1 MIYTGNDGLEF
12 YKTSAMQDFK
22 KFHIM
27 FAPLLLW
34 TTIEV
39 GGEGI
44 HYFSPILAFFFAVG
58 SLIGK

>member
-1 MIYTGNDGLEF
+1 MMELEF
-12 YKTSAMQDFK
+12 YKTSAMQDIFK

-34 TTIEV
+34 TMIEV

-44 HYFSPILAFFFAVG
+44 HYLTPILVFLFAVG